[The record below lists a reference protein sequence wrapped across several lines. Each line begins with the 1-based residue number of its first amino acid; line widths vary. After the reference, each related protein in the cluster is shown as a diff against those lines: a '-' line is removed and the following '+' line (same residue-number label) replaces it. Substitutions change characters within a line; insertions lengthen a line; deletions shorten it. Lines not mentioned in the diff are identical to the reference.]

1 MPPSLAL
8 NGRSWALN
16 GLLGPS
22 VGFLGSSIAPLGP
35 DLLKQNTITEI
46 KNGLLEKIVPLLRF
60 EHPYL
65 DC

>member
-22 VGFLGSSIAPLGP
+22 VGSLGSSIAPLGP
-35 DLLKQNTITEI
+35 DLLN
-46 KNGLLEKIVPLLRF
+46 KNMIAKTKIGLLEKIVPLF
-60 EHPYL
+60 CFGQPYL